1 MVENNPRFQHIK
13 RNAKKMIEVC
23 TNWKFKKEKKEKEEE
38 ESNMCLA
45 LREMVE
51 DAKAEGRTEG
61 REEMRQEMCIK
72 EIRLIRKKWMK
83 KYSSEEIAD
92 MLELEIGYANT
103 IIGLLDTHLDW
114 DDAQIYEAL
123 MNKTTEQ

>member
-1 MVENNPRFQHIK
+1 
-13 RNAKKMIEVC
+13 
-23 TNWKFKKEKKEKEEE
+23 
-38 ESNMCLA
+38 MCLA

-51 DAKAEGRTEG
+51 DAKAEGREEMRQEMCQALSEMVEDAKAEG